1 MTPRPRLVQP
11 LDFTTRSDEQLVVQR
26 VREGDTLAF
35 EMIFAAF
42 HEELLAHA
50 RQIVQSP
57 AIAEEVVQDVFL
69 AIWTTRERWSI
80 RTSLHAYLWRAVHN
94 VATRAGASRTRGPAR
109 GLLLEDAERALPARF
124 ADAAS
129 APDVLAERAA
139 LADAVEEAER
149 IMPPRARE
157 VFALR
162 HQHELSNREIAST
175 LGISLKTVETH
186 MTRALTTLR
195 KHLTGWRD
203 SG

>member
-1 MTPRPRLVQP
+1 MTPRLHSVQP
-11 LDFTTRSDEQLVVQR
+11 LDFTARRDEQLAVQR
-26 VREGDTLAF
+26 VREGDALAL
-35 EMIFAAF
+35 EMIFTAF

-50 RQIVQSP
+50 RQVVQSP
-57 AIAEEVVQDVFL
+57 AVAEEVVQDVFL

-109 GLLLEDAERALPARF
+109 GIVLEDAERAVPARF
-124 ADAAS
+124 ADAAV
-129 APDVLAERAA
+129 APDVLAERSA
-139 LADAVEEAER
+139 LADAVVKAER
-149 IMPPRARE
+149 TMPPRARE

-162 HQHELSNREIAST
+162 HQHDLSNREIAST
-175 LGISLKTVETH
+175 LGISQKTVETH
-186 MTRALTTLR
+186 MTRALATLR

>member
-1 MTPRPRLVQP
+1 MTPRPHFVQP
-11 LDFTTRSDEQLVVQR
+11 LDFTARRDEQLAVHR
-26 VREGDTLAF
+26 VREGDALAL
-35 EMIFAAF
+35 EMIFTAF

-50 RQIVQSP
+50 RQVVQSP
-57 AIAEEVVQDVFL
+57 AVAEEVVQDVFL

-109 GLLLEDAERALPARF
+109 GIVLEDAERAVPARF
-124 ADAAS
+124 ADAAV
-129 APDVLAERAA
+129 APDVLAERSA
-139 LADAVEEAER
+139 LADAVVKAER
-149 IMPPRARE
+149 TMPPRARE

-162 HQHELSNREIAST
+162 HQHDLSNREIAST
-175 LGISLKTVETH
+175 LGISQKTVETH
-186 MTRALTTLR
+186 MTRALATLR

>member
-11 LDFTTRSDEQLVVQR
+11 LDFTARSDEQLVVQR

-42 HEELLAHA
+42 HE
-50 RQIVQSP
+50 
-57 AIAEEVVQDVFL
+57 DVFL

-94 VATRAGASRTRGPAR
+94 VATRAGTSRTRGPAR
-109 GLLLEDAERALPARF
+109 GLRLEDAERTLPVRF
-124 ADAAS
+124 ADAAA
-129 APDVLAERAA
+129 APDVLAERSA

-186 MTRALTTLR
+186 MTRALATLR
-195 KHLTGWRD
+195 KQLTRWRD